1 MVLYVSMRNAHFPTF
16 VLKVDG
22 TLIIL
27 ARNKLIGGPNRPLFS
42 NADLAGAPR
51 IVARMIANGCWA
63 VRHYYYIAF
72 VLWLNKDN

>member
-1 MVLYVSMRNAHFPTF
+1 MVVYDDPQLMVLYVSMRNAHFPTF

-22 TLIIL
+22 TLLIL

-51 IVARMIANGCWA
+51 IVARMA
-63 VRHYYYIAF
+63 VG
-72 VLWLNKDN
+72 L